1 MEEGVVRVLDN
12 EETGL
17 TNFAHLQNVW
27 HYLMENGCWS
37 YSPLHLASVFKVLII
52 EPEVVKQEEEDEEI
66 DDYQK
71 YNYTIYYTFCKKSE
85 RTPVKEEDIPK
96 DSHTHEWFKDT
107 VFHDSMEILGS
118 PADCKGKLNEA
129 YLCREYIEC
138 VASHDPDA
146 FDVETV
152 KKKLKK

>member
-1 MEEGVVRVLDN
+1 MEVWDN

-17 TNFAHLQNVW
+17 SDYEHLQNVW

-37 YSPLHLASVFKVLII
+37 YSPLHLSSAFKTLII
-52 EPEVVKQEEEDEEI
+52 EPSKIKHIDEEEEQI
-66 DDYQK
+66 DDYQR
-71 YNYTIYYTFCKKSE
+71 YEYTIYYSFCKKRE
-85 RTPVKEEDIPK
+85 RKVVRKEDIPK

-129 YLCREYIEC
+129 FLSSEGVEC
-138 VASHDPDA
+138 IAGHDPEA
-146 FDVETV
+146 VARKRIKQT
-152 KKKLKK
+152 K